1 MNIRYKITLFTSVF
15 LVLMLILIEAVAVY
29 NIQKSGE
36 KRLTTFREESVTEV
50 KKHLKDLVDVAYE
63 TVDENYSRLS
73 DVPYLSAIYKSKL
86 ENIIDT
92 GESIIK
98 RYQRQAKSGAISVS
112 EAKSLAKL
120 AIKELRFDGGTGYIW
135 INDIGEPFPRMVMHP
150 TLPSLDGE
158 VLDSPNYNNA
168 LGKERNLFAAFVD
181 VTKDNNAGY
190 VDYLWPKPTESG
202 LTREA
207 PKLSYVR
214 RYEDWGWIL
223 GTGIY
228 IDDAQTEI
236 EARIKDAVGTMRYDN
251 GTGYFWI
258 NDNSEP
264 YAKMIMHPTVPDLN
278 GKVLDS
284 PDYNN
289 ALGRG
294 ENLFNAFVQVTKS
307 GENRGYVDYL
317 WPKPTPQGLTEE
329 TDKISYVR
337 LHKPLGWIIGSGV
350 YVDNID
356 AEVLNKRKEIDQ
368 QVTSLVIQSVL
379 TALLFILLA
388 IIISYLFAS
397 TISKPIVGL
406 TQAADEISRGKKLD
420 ETVPGTDRTD
430 EIGALA
436 KSVDR
441 LRASTQIMMQRM
453 MARK

>member
-1 MNIRYKITLFTSVF
+1 MNIRSKITLFTSIF
-15 LVLMLILIEAVAVY
+15 LVLMLILVEAVAVY

-36 KRLTTFREESVTEV
+36 QRLSTFREESIVEV
-50 KKHLKDLVDVAYE
+50 KNHLKDLVDVAYE

-73 DVPYLSAIYKSKL
+73 DVPYLSTIYKSKL

-98 RYQRQAKSGAISVS
+98 RYQRQAASGSISVE
-112 EAKSLAKL
+112 EAKNLAKA
-120 AIKELRFDGGTGYIW
+120 AIKELRFDGGSGYIW
-135 INDIGEPFPRMVMHP
+135 INDIGEPYPRMIMHP
-150 TLPSLDGE
+150 TLPNLDGNIMS
-158 VLDSPNYNNA
+158 DPSYNNA
-168 LGKERNLFAAFVD
+168 LGKSRNLFAAFVD
-181 VTKDNNAGY
+181 VTKIDKAGY
-190 VDYLWPKPTESG
+190 VDYLWPKPTENG

-214 RYEDWGWIL
+214 RYDDWGWIL

-264 YAKMIMHPTVPDLN
+264 YARMVMHPTVPDLD
-278 GKVLDS
+278 GKLLDS

-289 ALGRG
+289 ALGRN
-294 ENLFNAFVQVTKS
+294 ENLFNAFVQVTKG

-329 TDKISYVR
+329 ADKISYVR
-337 LHKPLGWIIGSGV
+337 LHEPLGWIIGSGV

-356 AEVLNKRKEIDQ
+356 AEVIKKRAEIDE
-368 QVTSLVIQSVL
+368 QVSSLIIQSVL

-388 IIISYLFAS
+388 IIISYLFS
-397 TISKPIVGL
+397 GTISKPIVRL
-406 TQAADEISRGKKLD
+406 TETADEISRGKKLD
-420 ETVPGTDRTD
+420 ETVPDTSRTD